1 MRSLS
6 VSVSSRP
13 ARRSRWA
20 TARTGFTAM
29 VATAAL
35 VLSGCT
41 TGGGGSPDKAGASGG
56 GGTFNIGIGV
66 DLDSVDPAQ
75 QTTTTVQ
82 NVIDYGLEPL
92 VKLTKQGKASPGLA
106 KSWDTSKNGKSITF
120 HLRSG
125 VKFQDGTPFNAK
137 AVKFNLDR
145 IRDPK
150 VKVPLRSAF
159 EVITKVEAV
168 NDSTVKLDLKYADPL
183 LINNLGITT
192 SSMLSPK
199 SVKADG
205 NSYKNVVKPV
215 GTGPYTF
222 DKFDKGSLVVYKKYK
237 DYWGKKPYYGEVDFH
252 IMPEANSREAGLR
265 SGQLQMIMNPPVSDL
280 KSLGSGS
287 DINVL
292 KAPSDRSVFIA
303 FNNSRPPFNNEK
315 VRQAFNYAVDKKSII
330 KHVLFGAVD
339 LMDSPLAKS
348 LNGYCSSGSYPFNP
362 KKAKKL
368 LKESGVG
375 KLSIKFGTPTGR
387 YLQDKQAA
395 EAIASNLRD
404 IGVKVSVQTM
414 DWPSYQ
420 AKTNLKKGG
429 FDMHILG
436 WAPGALDAPTQFEMF
451 QKADWPP
458 NGLATSFYSNPT
470 VEKLISSGNQELNTA
485 KRNSDYCKAQKTI
498 WGDAPWLFLWSQTLI
513 LAYSSKVA
521 GVSYVPNEK
530 FNTIYAHPAS

>member
-1 MRSLS
+1 M
-6 VSVSSRP
+6 
-13 ARRSRWA
+13 
-20 TARTGFTAM
+20 
-29 VATAAL
+29 AL
-35 VLSGCT
+35 AGCT
-41 TGGGGSPDKAGASGG
+41 TGGGGPDKSGSGG
-56 GGTFNIGIGV
+56 GSSETFNIGIGV

-92 VKLTKQGKASPGLA
+92 VKLTKQGKTAPGLA
-106 KSWDTSKNGKSITF
+106 KSWDTSKDGKAITF
-120 HLRSG
+120 HLRKG
-125 VKFQDGTPFNAK
+125 VKFHDGTPFNAK

-145 IRDPK
+145 ILDPK

-159 EVITKVEAV
+159 EVITKVDV
-168 NDSTVKLDLKYADPL
+168 VDDSTVKLELKYADPL

-192 SSMLSPK
+192 SSMLSPT
-199 SVKADG
+199 SVKKDG

-215 GTGPYTF
+215 GTGPYAF
-222 DKFDKGSLVVYKKYK
+222 QKFDKGSLVVYKKAK

-280 KSLGSGS
+280 KSLDSGS
-287 DINVL
+287 DLKVL

-303 FNNSRPPFNNEK
+303 FNNSKPPFNNAK
-315 VRQAFNYAVDKKSII
+315 VRKAFNYAVNKKSII

-348 LNGYCSSGSYPFNP
+348 LTGYCSVGSYPYNP

-368 LKESGVG
+368 LKEAGATN
-375 KLSIKFGTPTGR
+375 LSIKFGTPTGR

-404 IGVKVSVQTM
+404 VGVKVKVQTM

-451 QKADWPP
+451 QKSDWPP
-458 NGLATSFYSNPT
+458 NGLATAFYTNPK
-470 VEKLISSGNQELNTA
+470 VEKLIASGNKELNTS
-485 KRNSDYCKAQKTI
+485 KRNDDYCQAQKLI

-513 LAYSSKVA
+513 LAYSTKVA
-521 GVSYVPNEK
+521 GVSYIPNEK